1 MRVRILVICG
11 GSGAKLLGQRDV
23 LGVHAE
29 LQMDWS
35 REIAPIIRQAR
46 DYSSQYVE
54 LDHSIGTA
62 GFLFQEARNWLGEKS
77 SQDLPSSSY
86 LQAEAFSD
94 ADARYLRFLL
104 EHSPASLSLER
115 SKTLPAIAGLA
126 IRHRHNR
133 GALEQ
138 ALERITAPLGL
149 GPENPVEAWIVSS
162 TVGGI
167 GAGVH
172 RFMGAFLADFIR
184 RRYVG
189 TPVSLNF
196 IRIGPMT
203 YRSVN
208 PRQTALNAFFG
219 VAADAAFALKLPQ
232 DFPGTTT
239 QWFYMDFPDTGMGE
253 RGLLLRARM
262 IEIAAK
268 VIMWE
273 GLRENLRWLL
283 AYNQGIPVLAARTG
297 FWEGSLTEQR
307 KYYEALRGLQRR
319 LQELTE
325 PDYEQRFIRSGARK
339 PKLVAEGLA
348 EWTERAADKEIILQ
362 RMEAGWRFPRLQI
375 RRYPENLEE
384 VRSLVEGWKRVVED
398 LVGRR
403 WEELQAEW
411 ALEGAGGREFLRVAE
426 PGGVPFGSEIWF
438 QQVEIAHT
446 AVAWARFLLGCD
458 LKTGKP
464 VEGGEGSYLEELL
477 TTARGLSSLLNGPG
491 LLKRREDRVQEAK
504 ELLGRFV
511 RTLIAVDTLLMLEAR
526 ARYFLENELSPARL
540 VLEVTEAE
548 FNKLWSQ
555 WAQPEYEKLI
565 TGEGPLFLPS
575 QAFTAAQNWL
585 QSAENLETPIRE
597 GWRIP
602 AYPGFPSSLAEARIR
617 VTAWKK
623 ALEALLKEK
632 WVSGGEFVIRRSV
645 IREGKRQEVTQPL
658 ERWLDEQEKDWQ
670 RVENAHFV
678 RAWAWHLLG
687 CDLREGL
694 PVQQPGALLEQLHR
708 QAQRISRLQW
718 LARIPVSWW
727 LKNVSRWISAVLG
740 EFFANLVQVD
750 CLLQAAEV
758 ATNVLEQ
765 ELRGE
770 PVVVVRELSDV
781 IGRSGRMTWLQA
793 LAEGI
798 RRADVEFFKNA
809 VIRGINGLEER
820 GLRQMLGLKRDASV
834 EDIHHELSSR
844 MGQIKTNG
852 GVVEAPWWAGEPL
865 QASALFSY
873 RLLPVL
879 PSWLQEQLQTVA
891 REALSSVEYMF
902 GFSELMPVAVEVAS
916 MAQELGDVL
925 TAPTSLLRPFVPL
938 VKEVL
943 SEWDYVSA
951 SGIPVRQLE
960 IVSAGVWGEPLYELA
975 LRVVGLEDEE
985 LEKIGQYYN
994 LYCK

>member
-1 MRVRILVICG
+1 MTVRILVICG

-29 LQMDWS
+29 LQVDWG
-35 REIAPIIRQAR
+35 REITPIVRRAR
-46 DYSSQYVE
+46 DYYSQYVE
-54 LDHSIGTA
+54 LDRSIGTT

-77 SQDLPSSSY
+77 SDVPPSLY
-86 LQAEAFSD
+86 LQAGVFSET
-94 ADARYLRFLL
+94 DARYLRFLL
-104 EHSPASLSLER
+104 EHSPASLPLEQ
-115 SKTLPAIAGLA
+115 SKASPATAGLA
-126 IRHRHNR
+126 IRHPHNR

-162 TVGGI
+162 AVGGI

-196 IRIGPMT
+196 IRIGPLT

-208 PRQTALNAFFG
+208 PRQTALNAFWG
-219 VAADAAFALKLPQ
+219 VAADAAFTLKLPQ

-253 RGLLLRARM
+253 HGLLLRARM
-262 IEIAAK
+262 VEIAAK

-273 GLRENLRWLL
+273 GLKENLRGLL
-283 AYNQGIPVLAARTG
+283 AYNQGIPVVVARIG

-307 KYYEALRGLQRR
+307 KYYEALRGLQGR
-319 LQELTE
+319 LQELVG
-325 PDYEQRFIRSGARK
+325 PDYEQRFIKNSTRK
-339 PKLVAEGLA
+339 PQLVAEGLA
-348 EWTERAADKEIILQ
+348 EWIERAMDKEIVLQ
-362 RMEAGWRFPRLQI
+362 RLESGWRFPRFQI

-384 VRSLVEGWKRVVED
+384 VRSFVEEWKRVVES

-403 WEELQAEW
+403 WEDLQAEW
-411 ALEGAGGREFLRVAE
+411 AFEGAVGREFLRVAE
-426 PGGVPFGSEIWF
+426 PGDVPFGSEIWF
-438 QQVEIAHT
+438 QQVEGAHT

-464 VEGGEGSYLEELL
+464 VEGGKESYLEELL
-477 TTARGLSSLLNGPG
+477 TTARRLSSLLNGPG
-491 LLKRREDRVQEAK
+491 LLKRREDRSQGAE

-511 RTLIAVDTLLMLEAR
+511 RTLVAVDALLKLEAR
-526 ARYFLENELSPARL
+526 ARHFLEKELPPARL
-540 VLEVTEAE
+540 VLEVAEAE
-548 FNKLWSQ
+548 FGKLWSQ
-555 WAQPEYEKLI
+555 WAQPEYEKLL
-565 TGEGPLFLPS
+565 TGEGPLFSPS
-575 QAFTAAQNWL
+575 QAFTARRNWL
-585 QSAENLETPIRE
+585 QNAENLETPLRE
-597 GWRIP
+597 GWRLP
-602 AYPGFPSSLAEARIR
+602 VYPGFPSSLAEARIR
-617 VTAWKK
+617 VTAWK
-623 ALEALLKEK
+623 EALGSLFKEE
-632 WVSGGEFVIRRSV
+632 WASAGEFVIRRPV
-645 IREGKRQEVTQPL
+645 ISEGKKQEVTQSL
-658 ERWLDEQEKDWQ
+658 EQWLDEQEKDWQ
-670 RVENAHFV
+670 RVENAHFI

-687 CDLREGL
+687 CDLREGR
-694 PVQQPGALLEQLHR
+694 PVQQPGMLLEQLHR
-708 QAQRISRLQW
+708 QAQRIRRLQW

-727 LKNVSRWISAVLG
+727 LKRVSRWISAVLG

-750 CLLQAAEV
+750 GLLQAAEV
-758 ATNVLEQ
+758 ATNALEQ

-798 RRADVEFFKNA
+798 LRADVESFKNA
-809 VIRGINGLEER
+809 VLFGINGLEER
-820 GLRQMLGLKRDASV
+820 GLRQVLGLKRDASA

-844 MGQIKTNG
+844 MGQVKTNG

-865 QASALFSY
+865 KASASFSY

-879 PSWLQEQLQTVA
+879 PSRLQEQLQTVA
-891 REALSSVEYMF
+891 REASSSVEYMF
-902 GFSELMPVAVEVAS
+902 GFSELMPVAAEVVS

-943 SEWDYVSA
+943 SQWDYVSA

-975 LRVVGLEDEE
+975 LRTAGLEDEE

-994 LYCK
+994 LYRR